1 MHSRIF
7 SDVLSHSLR
16 AGLLGF
22 SLSGGLVACED
33 LPYHPMTGACFLHD
47 SGLEYIPSRLLG
59 IEDVAVAT
67 DRGESDSWTCTDPVG
82 DCAIEAEKYER
93 REAALDQWNRG
104 FSIVHSLRTW
114 SSQSLLDGMVRTL
127 KQWNAS
133 VVAMG
138 CAWGQAMSTAQSMD
152 SDCPWDRSEITSNN
166 DNLFAV
172 EELAPEEFVAEQSP
186 SASDASDEQACF
198 PRANVFVFTIGIG
211 DSQVPSP
218 SEQGPLTAVPTTTA
232 PSPSDRVVDTWSRTT
247 FARDYCVF
255 APYPL
260 GESDIANEMLSN
272 EASRSAE
279 SIEVL
284 RLQQRAA
291 VELQRSV
298 SRVLA
303 RNLSMLGSSMLR
315 WSEELNRSVRIAESQ
330 DASISEDVK

>member
-7 SDVLSHSLR
+7 SSVLSQSLR

-22 SLSGGLVACED
+22 SLSGGLVARED
-33 LPYHPMTGACFLHD
+33 LNYQPMSGACFLHD

-59 IEDVAVAT
+59 IEDVVMET
-67 DRGESDSWTCTDPVG
+67 DRGDSDSWTCTDPVA
-82 DCAIEAEKYER
+82 DCALEAEKYQR
-93 REAALDQWNRG
+93 RQATVEQWNRG
-104 FSIVHSLRTW
+104 FSMAHSLRTW
-114 SSQSLLDGMVRTL
+114 SSESFLDGMVRTL

-198 PRANVFVFTIGIG
+198 PRANVFVFTIGVG
-211 DSQVPSP
+211 DFQVPSS
-218 SEQGPLTAVPTTTA
+218 SEHNRMAAVPTTTA
-232 PSPSDRVVDTWSRTT
+232 PSPSDRVMDAWSKTT

-255 APYPL
+255 APYAL
-260 GESDIANEMLSN
+260 GDTDIVGEKFGTESSQ
-272 EASRSAE
+272 SAV
-279 SIEVL
+279 SIEVWQ
-284 RLQQRAA
+284 LQQRAA

-303 RNLSMLGSSMLR
+303 RNLSILGSSMLR
-315 WSEELNRSVRIAESQ
+315 WSEELNRSVRIAESL
-330 DASISEDVK
+330 DASRTEDVK